1 MNERKRGHIKE
12 FNHQVRCGL
21 VQPDD
26 GYPDI
31 RVSLSDFRGDVDV
44 SRLALEDTVEFRIEH
59 APEGPRAV
67 DVVVVNGRPTPER
80 VKGRIKWFSQQK
92 SYGFIKRDDGLRDV
106 FVHRSAFRTRSDAYW
121 VRDGDIVDFKV
132 EQGRKGPR
140 AVDVVLLETR

>member
-12 FNHQVRCGL
+12 FNHQMRCGL
-21 VQPDD
+21 VRPAD

-31 RVSLSDFRGDVDV
+31 RVFLSDFRGDVDI
-44 SRLALEDTVEFRIEH
+44 SRLTSGDTVEFRIEH

-67 DVVVVNGRPTPER
+67 DVVVVNGRSTPER

-92 SYGFIKRDDGLRDV
+92 GYGFIQRDDGLRDV
-106 FVHRSAFRTRSDAYW
+106 FVHMNAFRIRSDAYW
-121 VRDGDIVDFKV
+121 VRSEDIVDFEV
-132 EQGRKGPR
+132 GQGRKGPR